1 MRLAFHPDRQESV
14 RFLPEPCRNRNAGK
28 VHGTVKKVKTDAMYP
43 ASVPRL
49 LNILLRKLPGK
60 VWEKVEE
67 SFRNDRGAGECIP
80 RLRGDR
86 KTAVADCIADCICL
100 SVPQTTE
107 RDNRLRTNLKIFS
120 RPDNTRIDRAG
131 RLSLLASV

>member
-86 KTAVADCIADCICL
+86 KTAVADCIADCIWL

-107 RDNRLRTNLKIFS
+107 RQSIRH
-120 RPDNTRIDRAG
+120 
-131 RLSLLASV
+131 

>member
-49 LNILLRKLPGK
+49 LNLLLRKLPGK

-67 SFRNDRGAGECIP
+67 SFQKRPAHDTDSAHEGTPGSAPVSELDLLTFGGE
-80 RLRGDR
+80 RW
-86 KTAVADCIADCICL
+86 AFSSEIA
-100 SVPQTTE
+100 
-107 RDNRLRTNLKIFS
+107 
-120 RPDNTRIDRAG
+120 RIR
-131 RLSLLASV
+131 